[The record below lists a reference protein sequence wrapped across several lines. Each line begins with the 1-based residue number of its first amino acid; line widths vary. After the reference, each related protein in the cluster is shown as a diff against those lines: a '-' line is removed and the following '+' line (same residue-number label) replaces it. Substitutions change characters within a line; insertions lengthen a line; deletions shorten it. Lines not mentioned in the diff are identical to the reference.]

1 MIDAALSAAPVAL
14 TIILL
19 FTRLPA
25 WAPPVAGIAA
35 ASAVSLV
42 VLDGSVGDL
51 AGAAGGSWETL
62 LKVAAIIGAGA
73 LLARVMHHTG
83 AQDNIATWL
92 SSGGTS
98 VAAALLMT
106 HGVVPFIE
114 SVTGFGV
121 TILIGL
127 PLMLACGFTPM
138 SAATMVLLGLTVSP
152 WGSMAPGTLLASDI
166 AGSSLRDMG
175 LASALLSLP
184 VFVVSGIFI
193 TVIAGRDS
201 SMRAHA
207 GGLRITHYL
216 RWVAAGTGS
225 ALLLWVSISAANWA
239 LGTPVA
245 GAAGSAVVAVF
256 WLLVVR
262 RGRLLPAPGTS
273 LLPYAV
279 LVLGTV
285 TGQWA
290 ASRIDVSPVAAVLES
305 PALWALAGAATGVL
319 LFAPDRG
326 TRITLSAEAGSML
339 LQVGIPTTLYVVFGT
354 VMGAGGL
361 ADALAGALTSLGMG
375 YLAVSPFLAA
385 LSGYITASGTG
396 ANAMF
401 GTTQIAA
408 AHALDV
414 SPFWMMA
421 AQNVAAGWAVAAS
434 PARIELAYR
443 MIAGGHR
450 RTGRDSRDG
459 GDGGAGPVPTRSGL
473 LKVMVPAVLS
483 ATVLCGALSLV
494 FLV

>member
-1 MIDAALSAAPVAL
+1 MVDAALSAAPIAL

-19 FTRLPA
+19 VTRLPA
-25 WAPPVAGIAA
+25 WSPPVAGIAA
-35 ASAVSLV
+35 ATAVSFI

-51 AGAAGGSWETL
+51 VAAAGGSWDTL

-83 AQDNIATWL
+83 AQDSIAAWL
-92 SSGGTS
+92 SRGGAS

-127 PLMLACGFTPM
+127 PLMLACGFSPM
-138 SAATMVLLGLTVSP
+138 PAATMVLLGLTVSP

-175 LASALLSLP
+175 LASAVLSLP

-193 TVIAGRDS
+193 AVIAGRDS
-201 SMRAHA
+201 STDTPA
-207 GGLRITHYL
+207 GGVRISHYL

-225 ALLLWVSISAANWA
+225 AVLLWVSISAANWA

-245 GAAGSAVVAVF
+245 GAAGSAVVATF

-262 RGRLLPAPGTS
+262 GGRFLPAPGTS

-279 LVLGTV
+279 LMLGTI

-290 ASRIDVSPVAAVLES
+290 ASHIGISPVAAVLES
-305 PALWALAGAATGVL
+305 PALWALAGAAAGIL
-319 LFAPDRG
+319 LFAPDAG
-326 TRITLSAEAGSML
+326 TRITLSTEAGSML

-361 ADALAGALTSLGMG
+361 AGALAGALTSLGIV
-375 YLAVSPFLAA
+375 YLGLAPFVAA

-421 AQNVAAGWAVAAS
+421 SQNVVAGWAVAAS

-443 MIAGGHR
+443 MISRDQRRAGG
-450 RTGRDSRDG
+450 D
-459 GDGGAGPVPTRSGL
+459 GPVPTRFGL
-473 LKVMVPAVLS
+473 LKVIVPAVLLT
-483 ATVLCGALSLV
+483 TVLCGALSLV
-494 FLV
+494 FLT

>member
-1 MIDAALSAAPVAL
+1 MVDAAVAAAPVAL

-19 FTRLPA
+19 VTRLPA

-35 ASAVSLV
+35 ASAVSLF
-42 VLDGSVGDL
+42 VLGGSVGDL
-51 AGAAGGSWETL
+51 AGAAAGSWGTL
-62 LKVAAIIGAGA
+62 VKVAAIIGAGA

-83 AQDNIATWL
+83 AQGTIATWL

-98 VAAALLMT
+98 VATALLMT

-127 PLMLACGFTPM
+127 PLMLACGFSPLP
-138 SAATMVLLGLTVSP
+138 AATMVLLGLTVSP
-152 WGSMAPGTLLASDI
+152 WGSMGPGTLLASEF

-175 LASALLSLP
+175 VASALLSLP
-184 VFVVSGIFI
+184 VFLVSGIFI
-193 TVIAGRDS
+193 AVIAAHDS
-201 SMRAHA
+201 SATERA
-207 GGLRITHYL
+207 GSVRLSRRL
-216 RWVAAGTGS
+216 RWAATGTGS
-225 ALLLWVSISAANWA
+225 ALLLWGCISAANWT

-256 WLLVVR
+256 WLVIVR
-262 RGRLLPAPGTS
+262 GGQLLPAPGAS

-285 TGQWA
+285 AGQSV
-290 ASRIDVSPVAAVLES
+290 ASQIDVAPVAAVLES
-305 PALWALAGAATGVL
+305 PALWALAGAVTGVL
-319 LFAPDRG
+319 VFTPDS
-326 TRITLSAEAGSML
+326 RIRVALSIEAGSML
-339 LQVGIPTTLYVVFGT
+339 LQVGVPTTLYVVFGT
-354 VMGAGGL
+354 VMGAGGP
-361 ADALAGALTSLGMG
+361 ADALAKALTGMGMG

-385 LSGYITASGTG
+385 LSGYITASATG

-401 GTTQIAA
+401 GTTQVAA

-421 AQNVAAGWAVAAS
+421 TQNVAAGWAVAAS

-443 MIAGGHR
+443 MIASNHRQAGG
-450 RTGRDSRDG
+450 S
-459 GDGGAGPVPTRSGL
+459 GPPPTRSDL
-473 LKVMVPAVLS
+473 LKTMVPAVLS
-483 ATVLCGALSLV
+483 ATALCGALSL
-494 FLV
+494 LILT